1 MAGLKP
7 GLLEKWKATKDPV
20 EKCMPYHMR
29 LMNTMPSTVACR
41 SHFTVIL
48 RFNFLKAFIVHKDM
62 TLMLNRSTWRQP
74 AALGFSSVP
83 CMCAPQRTFKV
94 RKDTVTNKENWVS
107 LPLCELRKLYAT
119 EVEKKFLDEQVVA
132 KQRGIPH
139 PQACPFVSLNPKPS
153 NL

>member
-1 MAGLKP
+1 M
-7 GLLEKWKATKDPV
+7 LE
-20 EKCMPYHMR
+20 
-29 LMNTMPSTVACR
+29 L
-41 SHFTVIL
+41 
-48 RFNFLKAFIVHKDM
+48 
-62 TLMLNRSTWRQP
+62 
-74 AALGFSSVP
+74 
-83 CMCAPQRTFKV
+83 
-94 RKDTVTNKENWVS
+94 RKDTVTNKENWAS